1 MIEEKAKVAEKIY
14 VKHENKL
21 IFFRKKLV
29 FHWRKISYFSFTYLM
44 YIEISKTCISISVT
58 VYLDKEHQKKAY
70 AETSC

>member
-29 FHWRKISYFSFTYLM
+29 FHWRKIYFSFTYLM
-44 YIEISKTCISISVT
+44 YIEISKTCISISV
-58 VYLDKEHQKKAY
+58 YLDKEHQKKAY